1 MKSAVDTMKTV
12 IEIAQNILKSEGG
25 YVNDPDDPGG
35 PTKWG
40 VTLKTLQRLRR
51 DITGDGRVDLQDVRA
66 LTPEHAI
73 EIFVQEYF
81 YRLKINKLPII
92 LHPSVFDMNVNAG
105 TASII
110 ILQSVLSE
118 FGQNVT
124 RDGIIGFQTIT
135 AANSVAQRAPDH
147 LVDAYGIAR
156 RDHYLMLADRRPSLR
171 KFARTRTGEKG
182 GWIKRTEQFMTPKY
196 HLSEVNFAKRTAKW
210 PS

>member
-1 MKSAVDTMKTV
+1 M
-12 IEIAQNILKSEGG
+12 
-25 YVNDPDDPGG
+25 
-35 PTKWG
+35 
-40 VTLKTLQRLRR
+40 RR

-81 YRLKINKLPII
+81 YRPKINKLPII

-124 RDGIIGFQTIT
+124 RDGIIGIQTIT

-182 GWIKRTEQFMTPKY
+182 GWIKRAEQFMTPKY
-196 HLSEVNFAKRTAKW
+196 HLSEVDFAKRTAKW